1 MTNFEKW
8 KRDLTI
14 DKLVEWVYGYGCFSC
29 PARKQCSHEACEA
42 SFIEWMNAEAKE
54 SEMENEKE
62 EGSVQPETREMKAA
76 RISMLRA
83 DAEFAGIL
91 QTERLVETFLRI
103 RIGETHDAVAAL
115 REEIQKLKDQ
125 VDAKKK
131 NALAEYC
138 RLNGIDTSKW
148 EESDEKDS

>member
-8 KRDLTI
+8 KRDPTI
-14 DKLVEWVYGYGCFSC
+14 DKLIEWVYGYGCFSC
-29 PARKQCSHEACEA
+29 PARKQCSHEACED
-42 SFIEWMNAEAKE
+42 SFIKWMNAEVEE

-62 EGSVQPETREMKAA
+62 ETSEMKAA

-83 DAEFAGIL
+83 DAELAGIL

-115 REEIQKLKDQ
+115 REEIQKLKDN
-125 VDAKKK
+125 VDSKKK
-131 NALAEYC
+131 NALTEYC

-148 EESDEKDS
+148 EESNEKDS

>member
-1 MTNFEKW
+1 MTNLEKW
-8 KRDLTI
+8 KQELDA
-14 DKLVEWVYGYGCFSC
+14 DKFAELMGCCYCEEYVCPLHGKCNAGPEKDCHQVLKEW
-29 PARKQCSHEACEA
+29 A
-42 SFIEWMNAEAKE
+42 NAEAEE

-62 EGSVQPETREMKAA
+62 ETREMKAA

-83 DAEFAGIL
+83 DAELSGIL

-115 REEIQKLKDQ
+115 REEIQKLKDN

-131 NALAEYC
+131 NALSEYC